1 MANLADIA
9 AIHLRLGLL
18 GIPLPE
24 EGPAGKAVDLV
35 RPILARQREL
45 NLHAALVPEQFVP
58 FVDDDQSDRGQRG
71 GGIGARQQQRQA
83 LRRRDQRGREPARLG
98 GPFAAASA
106 LDEGPPHAGRLQQH
120 HPQARPGPVG
130 GR

>member
-45 NLHAALVPEQFVP
+45 N
-58 FVDDDQSDRGQRG
+58 R
-71 GGIGARQQQRQA
+71 
-83 LRRRDQRGREPARLG
+83 
-98 GPFAAASA
+98 
-106 LDEGPPHAGRLQQH
+106 RLQHRLPAVDGRVQSFLDAYLEGLAPAKPAK
-120 HPQARPGPVG
+120 HPKQAKEKSR
-130 GR
+130 